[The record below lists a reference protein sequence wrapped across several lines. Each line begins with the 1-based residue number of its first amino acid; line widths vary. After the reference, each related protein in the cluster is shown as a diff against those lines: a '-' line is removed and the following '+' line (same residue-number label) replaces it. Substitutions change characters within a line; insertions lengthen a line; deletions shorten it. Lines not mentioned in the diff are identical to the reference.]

1 MFSQVVLEKC
11 QNNNVVVFA
20 CSSNILKYTE
30 AQLASSTCMIRLTEG
45 LSVSTVISVIPVLFY
60 TFNL

>member
-45 LSVSTVISVIPVLFY
+45 LSQCLQ
-60 TFNL
+60 